1 MAYVGFPKKL
11 LDKAELEPGDIIEI
25 HTPDGITKG
34 ILMPRHGF
42 SRDDV
47 LVLKLESGYNV
58 GINIAEGVEVK
69 LVEKGGK
76 QSQHKTELRHS
87 PGKPN
92 VSIVS
97 TGGTIASYVEYRT
110 GAVHPAVDAEGLAA
124 SVPEL
129 AELCNVRAKVLYS
142 IVSEDMSPEH
152 WQGTAK
158 AVAEE
163 LNSGARGVI
172 VPHGTDTMGFTSA
185 ALSFML
191 GKLSGP
197 VILVGAQRSSDRP
210 SSDAYMN
217 LLCAAR
223 LAAKSDLG
231 EVVVLMHSGTS
242 DQSCT
247 IHGGTRVRKMHT
259 SRRDAFSSVNH
270 PVLGRMVNGNF
281 FFEQSYR
288 KAVSG
293 EKIEPALNLEK
304 AVSLLYFH
312 PGMNEEI
319 LEKAFDVSKGVVLA
333 GTGLGHVSSNLVS
346 VIRDRV
352 KEGKYCV
359 MTSQCLNGRVNMW
372 VYDNGRDLLKA
383 GVLSGEDML
392 PETAMVKLM
401 WVLGQTDEPEKVKK
415 FMQTNLAGEISARR
429 PLEEKTDEQAGH

>member
-11 LDKAELEPGDIIEI
+11 LDKADIEPGDSIEV
-25 HTPDGITKG
+25 HTPEGVTRG

-47 LVLKLESGYNV
+47 LVLKLDSGYNA
-58 GINIAEGVEVK
+58 GINVSEGVEVK
-69 LVEKGGK
+69 LIEKRVK
-76 QSQHKTELRHS
+76 HSQPKTKLKHS

-110 GAVHPAVDAEGLAA
+110 GAVHPAVDAESLAS

-142 IVSEDMSPEH
+142 IVSEDMSPKH

-191 GKLSGP
+191 GKLPGP

-223 LAAKSDLG
+223 LAALSDLG
-231 EVVVLMHSGTS
+231 EVVVLMHSETS
-242 DQSCT
+242 DRSCT
-247 IHGGTRVRKMHT
+247 IHRGTRVRKMHA

-270 PVLGRMVNGNF
+270 PTLGRILDAKIT
-281 FFEQSYR
+281 FEQSYR
-288 KAVSG
+288 KALAG
-293 EKIEPALNLEK
+293 EKIEPALNLERE
-304 AVSLLYFH
+304 VSLVYFH
-312 PGMNEEI
+312 PGMSEEV

-333 GTGLGHVSSNLVS
+333 GTGLGHVSTNLVP
-346 VIRDRV
+346 VIRERV
-352 KEGKYCV
+352 KEGKHCV

-372 VYDNGRDLLKA
+372 VYDTGRDLLKA
-383 GVLSGEDML
+383 GVISGEDML

-401 WVLGQTDEPEKVKK
+401 WVLGQTDGPDKVKK
-415 FMQTNLAGEISARR
+415 LMATNLAGEISEGRS
-429 PLEEKTDEQAGH
+429 LEEKTDESGQ